1 MAKLSTL
8 LLVLGLAACGGSGKP
23 STATPTAPTDAAI
36 ADDEPE
42 PDAAE
47 DDGVELVSD
56 RGRIDPDVATAKVA
70 THAAA
75 LDACYSDQ
83 LGRRRWLGGQV
94 ELTWQVAA
102 DGALTSVHVARSDL
116 GAWPIEKCLL
126 EVAAGVAFGKPEG
139 RGKAEV
145 TFPLAFSGGSAAV
158 AWDETQAAR
167 AVGGKPSELAACA
180 KAGGGDPANVT
191 ITIYVGTRGKVQS
204 VGFAAPTP
212 LTAAWADCAEAKVNA
227 WTLTDPR
234 GKVAKLAY
242 LYHPVA
248 TADDD
253 SED

>member
-1 MAKLSTL
+1 MRRTSL
-8 LLVLGLAACGGSGKP
+8 LFVLGLAACGGSGKP
-23 STATPTAPTDAAI
+23 AAAPPTPPTDAAVVE
-36 ADDEPE
+36 DEPE
-42 PDAAE
+42 PDAGE
-47 DDGVELVSD
+47 DDGLELVSD

-70 THAAA
+70 PHAAA
-75 LDACYSDQ
+75 LDACYSEQ
-83 LGRRRWLGGQV
+83 LGRRRWLGGSV
-94 ELTWQVAA
+94 ELTWAVAA

-126 EVAAGVAFGKPEG
+126 DVAAGVAFGKPQG

-145 TFPLAFSGGSAAV
+145 TFPLAFSGGSAAMP
-158 AWDETQAAR
+158 WDDTQAAR

-212 LTAAWADCAEAKVNA
+212 LAPAWADCAAAKVSA

-242 LYHPVA
+242 LYHPMA